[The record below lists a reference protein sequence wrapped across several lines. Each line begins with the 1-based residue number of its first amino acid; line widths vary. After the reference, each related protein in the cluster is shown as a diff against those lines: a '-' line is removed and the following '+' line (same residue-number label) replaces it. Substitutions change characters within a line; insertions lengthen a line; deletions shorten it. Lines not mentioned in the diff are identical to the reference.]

1 MAVWKSPA
9 TSGVFAPLAWSLPGI
24 IQQHDLR
31 SLLRLLGRSLSED
44 DVRALI
50 RGLDPL
56 NDEMLGQ
63 QPKLG
68 LWKMVDTHTEVH
80 QMKDFG
86 MV

>member
-1 MAVWKSPA
+1 
-9 TSGVFAPLAWSLPGI
+9 
-24 IQQHDLR
+24 
-31 SLLRLLGRSLSED
+31 LLRLLGRSLSED

-68 LWKMVDTHTEVH
+68 L
-80 QMKDFG
+80 
-86 MV
+86 